1 MEFLSLS
8 GAVRSEGSVYRG
20 GENMRRAWK
29 IYRILAVQNLKRLM
43 EYKADFL
50 TGAVSFLINQAI
62 GIAFIFIIFSQIP
75 QLAGFTMAQIV
86 FIYGFSQI
94 PKGIDHLL
102 ADNLWCVGY
111 FIVRKGDFD
120 KYLTRPINPLFHVI
134 AETFQ
139 VDAIGELVVGI
150 GLIIYSAPQAGLYI
164 TPWSVP
170 LIILAVPFAALIYTS
185 LKIITASFAFWI
197 KSSGF
202 IIQMVYGMNE
212 FSKYPT
218 TIYSIPVR
226 ILVTYIIPFAFTGY
240 FTAMYIMTGE
250 NPWFNIGGV
259 IAVSAVMFII
269 SILIWNKG
277 IRSYESAGA

>member
-1 MEFLSLS
+1 MK
-8 GAVRSEGSVYRG
+8 
-20 GENMRRAWK
+20 RAWR
-29 IYRILAVQNLKRLM
+29 IYKLLASQNLKRLM

-50 TGAVSFLINQAI
+50 TGAISFLIDQAI

-75 QLAGFTMAQIV
+75 LLAGFTLEQIV

-94 PKGIDHLL
+94 PKGLDHLL

-139 VDAIGELVVGI
+139 IDAVGELVVGI
-150 GLIIYSAPQAGLYI
+150 CLIAYAAPLAGLHISALSVILIIIAI
-164 TPWSVP
+164 
-170 LIILAVPFAALIYTS
+170 PFAALIYTS

-202 IIQMVYGMNE
+202 IIQMVYGLSE

-218 TIYSIPVR
+218 TIYSMPIR
-226 ILVTYIIPFAFTGY
+226 LFITYIIPFAFTGY
-240 FTAMYIMTGE
+240 YPALYILTGE
-250 NPWFNIGGV
+250 NPLFNIGGLV
-259 IAVSAVMFII
+259 LISSILFII
-269 SILIWNKG
+269 SLLVWKKG
-277 IRSYESAGA
+277 ISSYESAGA

>member
-1 MEFLSLS
+1 
-8 GAVRSEGSVYRG
+8 
-20 GENMRRAWK
+20 MRRAWK
-29 IYRILAVQNLKRLM
+29 IYRLLASQNLKRLM

-50 TGAVSFLINQAI
+50 TGAISFLIDQAI

-75 QLAGFTMAQIV
+75 QLSGFTLEQIV

-94 PKGIDHLL
+94 PKGLDHLL

-139 VDAIGELVVGI
+139 IDAVGELVVGI
-150 GLIIYSAPQAGLYI
+150 SLIAYAAPQAGLQL
-164 TPWSVP
+164 SVVGV
-170 LIILAVPFAALIYTS
+170 LLFILVIPFASLIYTS
-185 LKIITASFAFWI
+185 LKIMTAALAFWI

-212 FSKYPT
+212 FAKYPT
-218 TIYSIPVR
+218 TIYSMPVR
-226 ILVTYIIPFAFTGY
+226 IFVTYIIPFAFTGY
-240 FTAMYIMTGE
+240 YPALFLLTGE

-259 IAVSAVMFII
+259 VLISAVLFIL
-269 SILIWNKG
+269 SLLIWNKG
-277 IRSYESAGA
+277 LKAYESAGA

>member
-1 MEFLSLS
+1 
-8 GAVRSEGSVYRG
+8 
-20 GENMRRAWK
+20 MRRALK
-29 IYRILAVQNLKRLM
+29 IYRILVAQNLKRLM

-75 QLAGFTMAQIV
+75 QLAGFSFEQIV

-94 PKGIDHLL
+94 PKGLDHLL
-102 ADNLWCVGY
+102 TDNLWCIGY

-139 VDAIGELVVGI
+139 IDAVGELVVGI
-150 GLIIYSAPQAGLYI
+150 CLMIYSAPSTGLYI
-164 TPWSVP
+164 TPLSV
-170 LIILAVPFAALIYTS
+170 ILFILVIPFSALIYTS
-185 LKIITASFAFWI
+185 IKIAASAIAFWI

-212 FSKYPT
+212 FAKYPT
-218 TIYSIPVR
+218 TIYSSFVR
-226 ILVTYIIPFAFTGY
+226 FIVTFIIPFAFTGY
-240 FTAMYIMTGE
+240 YPSIYFLTGE
-250 NPWFNIGGV
+250 NPLFNIGGTML
-259 IAVSAVMFII
+259 VSVVLFII
-269 SILIWNKG
+269 AQIIWNKG
-277 IRSYESAGA
+277 LKAYESAGS